1 MSIPTHRASSVAHA
15 CELLE
20 QLESPMVYGGGTA
33 IQILLKQGV
42 LFATDFVDIGSIDT
56 LRGISRTT
64 DHLRIGALTSLRDVE
79 LSDDV
84 RTLFPLLSTVYG
96 RVANPRVRN
105 TASVGGNISHG
116 DYRLDPPTG
125 LMVMGARVEIASN
138 VGVRTMPI
146 RDFFV
151 DFQMTALLP
160 EEMVQ
165 AIEVPYRQGKSGQ
178 AFVKESSL
186 AMNDW
191 PVASVAALI
200 DPDAGRTVARLG
212 LGALAATPCYVE
224 VDISGAD
231 LVQAVTACV
240 DAANRVIDPLPDV
253 RGSADYKRHLG
264 VTAVE
269 DAVVAAWK
277 GLNNG

>member
-15 CELLE
+15 CELLGR
-20 QLESPMVYGGGTA
+20 LESPMVYGGGTA

-42 LFATDFVDIGSIDT
+42 LFATDFVDIGSIDAI
-56 LRGISRTT
+56 RGISKAPEY
-64 DHLRIGALTSLRDVE
+64 LRIGALTSLRDVE
-79 LSDDV
+79 LNADV
-84 RTLFPLLSTVYG
+84 KALFPLLSKVYG

-125 LMVMGARVEIASN
+125 LMVMDARVEIAS
-138 VGVRTMPI
+138 VAGVRTVSI

-151 DFQMTALLP
+151 DFQMTALEP
-160 EEMVQ
+160 GEMVQ
-165 AIEVPYRQGKSGQ
+165 AILVPYHRGPSGH

-191 PVASVAALI
+191 PVASVAAFI
-200 DPDAGRTVARLG
+200 APDSGRTVARLG

-231 LVQAVTACV
+231 LAYAVSACSA
-240 DAANRVIDPLPDV
+240 AANDVIDPLPDV
-253 RGSADYKRHLG
+253 RGSADYKRRLG

-269 DAVVAAWK
+269 DAVAAAWG